1 MRRVVYGGTF
11 NPPHLGHIEAV
22 RSVWKA
28 LRPDKI
34 LVMPTNI
41 APHKAMS
48 VDTPAPEERMELCR
62 LAFGDLPGV
71 EVSDLEMRR
80 TGKSYTADTILEL
93 KERFPGDELIFV
105 MGTDMILSLE
115 TWHEPETVMANAAL
129 AVLLRGDADD
139 GKVDGHIAYLNERYG
154 ANVLRVNAPVHPMA
168 SSDIRDALKQAAGRE
183 FLSDKVY
190 ARIIKHRDYGAKAEL
205 EWLRERAVEM
215 LAPKRVPH
223 VMGCAGEA
231 VRLAKR
237 WGADVYEAEAAGVL
251 HDITKK
257 CDLEEQL
264 LLCDKYGM
272 IIDTSVAGMEKT
284 LHQITGAA
292 VAYNEFGVSEAVR
305 DAIRWHTTGKADMSL
320 LEMILYLADYIEPT
334 RDFDGVEE
342 LRALSYQDLNAAME
356 LGLRMTMEDLQSKG
370 APVLDISAQA
380 YFWFKKQR
388 GELS

>member
-93 KERFPGDELIFV
+93 RERFPGDELIFV

-139 GKVDGHIAYLNERYG
+139 GKVDGHISYLNERYG

-237 WGADVYEAEAAGVL
+237 WGADVYEAEAAGIL

-257 CDLEEQL
+257 CDLAEQL

-272 IIDTSVAGMEKT
+272 IIDTSMAGMEKT

-342 LRALSYQDLNAAME
+342 LRALSYEDLNAAME
-356 LGLRMTMEDLQSKG
+356 LGLRMTMEDLRSKG

-388 GELS
+388 GESS